1 MESQALCQLRDERK
15 QMVQPTMQAYQA
27 LGEMTT
33 QDADVHRA
41 HYNLKTTEARNALK
55 PAQTQAKFQLIGLEA
70 IRS

>member
-1 MESQALCQLRDERK
+1 
-15 QMVQPTMQAYQA
+15 MVQPTMQAYQA